1 MCHMTTTCPILVDE
15 TWVIAHPDVIVADVR
30 WYLDGRD
37 GRAAFE
43 EDHIAGAIFV
53 DLNTDLS
60 GLGRATDGRHPLPS
74 PEGFAVNLGRLGIGE
89 HDTVVAYDDSG
100 GGTAGRLVWMLRSLG
115 RNAALLDGGLK
126 TWRGERATGPA
137 VQREQTKVPTVRWP
151 ADKLAS
157 MDDIAKHAGS
167 SLTVLDARSAERYR
181 GENEPVEARAGH
193 IPGAVSAPWN
203 QNLDPATGRF
213 LSAETLRARFI
224 ALGVSDGDEVAG
236 SCGSGVSTC
245 ANLIA
250 LEIAGFT
257 NTKLFVPSFS
267 GWAADPNRPVATGVA
282 SATDTP
288 NR

>member
-15 TWVIAHPDVIVADVR
+15 PWVLAHPDVIVADVR

-43 EDHIAGAIFV
+43 EDHIASAVFV

-100 GGTAGRLVWMLRSLG
+100 GGTAGRLVWMLRAIG

-126 TWRGERATGPA
+126 TWSGARATGPSM
-137 VQREQTKVPTVRWP
+137 QREPTKVPTVRWP
-151 ADKLAS
+151 QDKLVRV
-157 MDDIAKHAGS
+157 DEIAQRAGTT
-167 SLTVLDARSAERYR
+167 LTVLDARSAERYR

-213 LSAETLRARFI
+213 LSAEELRARFV
-224 ALGVSDGDEVAG
+224 ALGVGEDDEVAG

-250 LEIAGFT
+250 LEIAGFA

-267 GWAADPNRPVATGVA
+267 GWAADPNRPVATEA
-282 SATDTP
+282 
-288 NR
+288 